1 MRRLILGVVL
11 AAGLSV
17 AASGAA
23 SAQGLGFGF
32 PGFGGSGF
40 GGSGFGYPYYQ
51 GYTGYGVSP
60 FFGPG
65 YGGGPYGTVPD
76 PYGYGFP
83 GSYQYPYGYP
93 FGTPPIY
100 GTQGGIGFTFNSLN
114 HAPFA
119 THITSTNTSTL
130 PGGLPGFPNVRASVT
145 YLPLSAL
152 GRISLA
158 PTNAGTSF
166 NEVIIR

>member
-1 MRRLILGVVL
+1 MRRFVFGVLL

-17 AASGAA
+17 AASGTA
-23 SAQGLGFGF
+23 SAQG
-32 PGFGGSGF
+32 
-40 GGSGFGYPYYQ
+40 GFGYPYFQ
-51 GYTGYGVSP
+51 GYTGNGFSSP
-60 FFGPG
+60 YGPG

-100 GTQGGIGFTFNSLN
+100 GQQGGIGFTYNALN
-114 HAPFA
+114 TAPFGNN
-119 THITSTNTSTL
+119 IMSTNTSSL
-130 PGGLPGFPNVRASVT
+130 PSTLPGFPNVRTSITA
-145 YLPLSAL
+145 LPLSAL
-152 GRISLA
+152 GRISMA
-158 PTNAGTSF
+158 PTNAGNYF

>member
-1 MRRLILGVVL
+1 VRDTVGRLEKGEVKMRRFVLGVVL

-23 SAQGLGFGF
+23 SAQGT
-32 PGFGGSGF
+32 
-40 GGSGFGYPYYQ
+40 FGYPNYQ
-51 GYTGYGVSP
+51 GYPGYGFSQTY
-60 FFGPG
+60 GPG
-65 YGGGPYGTVPD
+65 YGGGPYGSIPD

-83 GSYQYPYGYP
+83 ASYQYPYGYP

-100 GTQGGIGFTFNSLN
+100 GQQGGIGFTFNSLN
-114 HAPFA
+114 NAPFGTA
-119 THITSTNTSTL
+119 ISIANTSSL
-130 PGGLPGFPNVRASVT
+130 PTGLPGFPGVRTSITV
-145 YLPLSAL
+145 LPLSAA

-158 PTNAGTSF
+158 PTNAGNYF